1 MARRGP
7 GAGLKSVGLIR
18 GPWKKAVGPWRPL
31 RARGPEASV
40 QRVAGLKG
48 LGRKPGGS
56 ALDRCFCRA
65 SLVCMGT
72 QTGQHVGLEFSLA
85 FPQSFKIQT
94 YNKPTTL
101 PFHLTVINSTTKI
114 SQ

>member
-1 MARRGP
+1 MMGACVARRGP

-18 GPWKKAVGPWRPL
+18 GPWKKAVGPWRPWRPWRPL

-40 QRVAGLKG
+40 QRAAGLK
-48 LGRKPGGS
+48 GRKPGGR

-72 QTGQHVGLEFSLA
+72 QGRRSSRVRV
-85 FPQSFKIQT
+85 
-94 YNKPTTL
+94 Y
-101 PFHLTVINSTTKI
+101 V
-114 SQ
+114 